1 LVATEFTKRS
11 SSRGDQ
17 IRLNK
22 LIEIPFKALP
32 SRAQAT
38 PRRNLCWQTGIQRAQ
53 AGSQPA
59 TVGLGERYG
68 DPTPQAGEW
77 IPLRAG
83 DLDN

>member
-1 LVATEFTKRS
+1 MATEFTKRS

-22 LIEIPFKALP
+22 RIEIPFKAVP
-32 SRAQAT
+32 SRAQTT
-38 PRRNLCWQTGIQRAQ
+38 PRRNLCWQTRIQRAQ
-53 AGSQPA
+53 AGSEHA
-59 TVGLGERYG
+59 TVGLDEKYG

-83 DLDN
+83 DLDS